1 MAQKNMK
8 ASAKVDAGIC
18 GFKTKITAVT
28 EDSMNVELRI
38 GSNCDTIKE
47 LAQLIHAQNPFN
59 AIQDLAGNT
68 ESAVLKTCRPILQKK
83 GCCEACV
90 VPAAMCKTV
99 QVVANLAHPKSVVIE
114 LSKA

>member
-1 MAQKNMK
+1 MK

-18 GFKTKITAVT
+18 GFKTKITAKT
-28 EDSMNVELRI
+28 EDGMNVELRI

-47 LAQLIHAQNPFN
+47 LAQLIHAKNPFN
-59 AIQDLAGNT
+59 AYQDLAGTT
-68 ESAVLKTCRPILQKK
+68 ESEILSTCRPILQKK

-90 VPAAMCKTV
+90 VPVAMCKTM
-99 QVVANLAHPKSVVIE
+99 QVAASLALPKDVVIE